1 MVGSAIIAN
10 NLTWSAWR
18 TMFWLAAAIYVAG
31 NCFYVWLVKGEP
43 QWWDGENKVEEEE
56 EDEKGFENVSLN

>member
-1 MVGSAIIAN
+1 M
-10 NLTWSAWR
+10 
-18 TMFWLAAAIYVAG
+18 AAGIYVVG